1 MATIQKRKTNGIYYW
16 YIVESVRVNGKPRP
30 KMLAYLGRPADLL
43 KKLQGKIPLSTKS
56 YEYGTVAVVDNFINK
71 IGIRKIINTA
81 VFGEKQSIVRN
92 QLDLGQTIALIAQQ
106 RAIHPASKRAF
117 HRWSQKT
124 ALPMIYKFKPEK
136 IDSQHFW
143 DMMDLIPE
151 ESIPNI
157 EKEITLNIS
166 KLFNIKP
173 DLILYDYTNFFTFI
187 DTMNTACD
195 LPQRGKNKQKRN
207 DLRQFSLALLV
218 TKNSRIPLFSEVY
231 KGNKSDATEFSDS
244 IGQIKA
250 RLEELSF
257 SIDDITLVFDKGS
270 NSNDNFEKLKDLNY
284 VASLSLQHNSK
295 LREIPFSEFKETI
308 TKELEDGARKTIKC
322 IRLNEEEIWGR
333 KRTAV
338 MYFSEALYDGQMRGI
353 EKDLKKAIE
362 ELDSLKVSGMKG
374 SFWHKRKKGTW
385 TKELLEKEAEK
396 IVDKQ
401 FVRDVI
407 DIKVKKTG
415 KQFVLAYAINPQKK
429 NLLENTVLGKRIL
442 ITSRQDWNNEE
453 IVLAYQ
459 GQKDVEFA
467 FRQIKN
473 PFHTCVR
480 PQYHWTDQKIKV
492 HVFCSVIAFTICAL
506 IEKTARENGLPYT
519 INDILDRLASVRKVK
534 YIAPKTSNKFNIEYG
549 MEEIEDEETRKL
561 FEVLMK

>member
-43 KKLQGKIPLSTKS
+43 KKLQDKTPISTKS
-56 YEYGTVAVVDNFINK
+56 YEYGNVAVIDNFINK

-92 QLDLGQTIALIAQQ
+92 KLDLGQTISIIAQQ
-106 RAIHPASKRAF
+106 RAIYPASKRAF
-117 HRWSQKT
+117 HKWAKKT
-124 ALPMIYKFKPEK
+124 ALPMIYEFKPDD

-143 DMMDLIPE
+143 DMMDLIQE

-157 EKEITLNIS
+157 EKEITLKVT

-218 TKNSRIPLFSEVY
+218 TRNSRVPLFSEVY
-231 KGNKSDATEFSDS
+231 EGNKSDATEFSDS
-244 IGQIKA
+244 IGQIST
-250 RLEELSF
+250 RLKELSF

-270 NSNDNFEKLKDLNY
+270 NSKDNFEKLKDLNY
-284 VASLSLQHNSK
+284 VASLSLQHNNK
-295 LREIPFSEFKETI
+295 LKEIPFSEFKETI
-308 TKELEDGARKTIKC
+308 TKELKDGTRKTTRC
-322 IRLNEEEIWGR
+322 IRLNDVEIWGR

-338 MYFSEALYDGQMRGI
+338 MYFSEALYDGQIRGM
-353 EKDLKKAIE
+353 EKDLKKVLE
-362 ELDSLKVSGMKG
+362 ELGALRISGMKG
-374 SFWHKRKKGTW
+374 SFWHKRKKCTW
-385 TKELLEKEAEK
+385 TKELFERDAEK

-401 FVRDVI
+401 FIRDVI
-407 DIKVKKTG
+407 SISVKKTG
-415 KQFVLAYAINPQKK
+415 KQFILEYEVNAQKK

-453 IVLAYQ
+453 IILAYQ

-473 PFHTCVR
+473 PFHACVR

-492 HVFCSVIAFTICAL
+492 HVLCSVLAFTICAL

-519 INDILDRLASVRKVK
+519 INDILERLASVRKVK
-534 YIAPKTSNKFNIEYG
+534 YIVPNTKNEFNIEYG

-561 FEVLMK
+561 FEVLMR

>member
-1 MATIQKRKTNGIYYW
+1 MATIQKKKTNGIYYW

-43 KKLQGKIPLSTKS
+43 KKLQSKTPLPTKS
-56 YEYGTVAVVDNFINK
+56 YEYGTIAVVDNFINK
-71 IGIRKIINTA
+71 IGIPEIINVA
-81 VFGEKQSIVRN
+81 VFGEKQSVVRN
-92 QLDLGQTIALIAQQ
+92 KLDLGQTIALIAQQ
-106 RAIHPASKRAF
+106 RAVHPASKRAF
-117 HRWSQKT
+117 HRWAQKT
-124 ALPMIYKFKPEK
+124 FLPMIYKFEPEK

-151 ESIPNI
+151 DSIPNI
-157 EKEITLNIS
+157 EKEITLKVA

-187 DTMNTACD
+187 DTMNSACD

-218 TKNSRIPLFSEVY
+218 TRNSKIPLFSEVY
-231 KGNKSDATEFSDS
+231 KGNKSDAVEFSDS
-244 IGQIKA
+244 IGQIRT

-257 SIDDITLVFDKGS
+257 SIEGITLVFDKGS
-270 NSNDNFEKLKDLNY
+270 NSKDNFERLKDLNY
-284 VASLSLQHNSK
+284 VASLSVHHNNK
-295 LREIPFSEFKETI
+295 LKEIPFSEFKETI
-308 TKELEDGARKTIKC
+308 TKELKDGTRKTIKC
-322 IRLNEEEIWGR
+322 SRLNDAEIWGR

-338 MYFSEALYDGQMRGI
+338 MYFSEALYEGQIRGM
-353 EKDLKKAIE
+353 EKDLEKAVE
-362 ELDSLKVSGMKG
+362 DLKSLKASGMKG
-374 SFWHKRKKGTW
+374 KFLRKRKNYNW
-385 TKELLEKEAEK
+385 TKELFEREAEK
-396 IVDKQ
+396 TIDKQ

-407 DIKVKKTG
+407 DIKVEKTG
-415 KQFVLAYAINPQKK
+415 WRFILEYEINAQKK
-429 NLLENTVLGKRIL
+429 NILKDTILGKRIL

-453 IVLAYQ
+453 IILAYQ

-473 PFHTCVR
+473 PFHSCVR

-492 HVFCSVIAFTICAL
+492 HVFCSVLAFTICAL
-506 IEKTARENGLPYT
+506 IEKIAKEKGFPYT
-519 INDILDRLASVRKVK
+519 INDILDRLSSVRKVK
-534 YIAPKTSNKFNIEYG
+534 YIVPKTENKFDIEYG
-549 MEEIEDEETRKL
+549 MEEIEDKETKKL